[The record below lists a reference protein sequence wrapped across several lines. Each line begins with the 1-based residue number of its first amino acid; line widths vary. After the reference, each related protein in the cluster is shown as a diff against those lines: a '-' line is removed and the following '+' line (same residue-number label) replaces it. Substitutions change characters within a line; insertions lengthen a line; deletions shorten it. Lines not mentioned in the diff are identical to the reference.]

1 MSEVYKTP
9 MQQAKSMF
17 TSDDEKYCSELKQLG
32 IPENEHEN
40 YLKSIGQS
48 EREAK
53 DRERVNKEINS
64 WNEKNAQKIAR
75 TNPQQM
81 DAIRKAAIKEF
92 GLTTKFNNAFYMLPD
107 GTMLDGSGGSGRRML
122 DHRDIGSSY
131 LNANVDLQEIEQGG
145 NSHNMMDFM
154 RGGNIRLIPETNAID
169 LMSKPSEQQL
179 NQIYKLWRM
188 GYLDNIEVSSSDDK
202 YGQSLGYLEDIQNER
217 QIRDFI
223 NKYYK

>member
-1 MSEVYKTP
+1 MAQIFKNPNT
-9 MQQAKSMF
+9 QAESMI
-17 TSDDEKYCSELKQLG
+17 TSDDKKYREQLKQLG
-32 IPENEHEN
+32 IPDAEHDD
-40 YLKSIGQS
+40 YLKSIAKS
-48 EREAK
+48 EQEAV
-53 DRERVNKEINS
+53 ERKKTQNAIKS
-64 WNEKNAQKIAR
+64 WNETNAKKIAR

-81 DAIRKAAIKEF
+81 DQIRKAAIKEF
-92 GLTTKFNNAFYMLPD
+92 GLTSKFNNAFYMLPD

-131 LNANVDLQEIEQGG
+131 LNSNIDLQEIEQGG

-154 RGGNIRLIPETNAID
+154 RGGNIRLIPESNAID

-179 NQIYKLWRM
+179 NQIYRLWRM
-188 GYLDNIEVSSSDDK
+188 GYLDNIEISSSDDK
-202 YGQSLGYLEDIQNER
+202 YGQSLGYLEDIKNER